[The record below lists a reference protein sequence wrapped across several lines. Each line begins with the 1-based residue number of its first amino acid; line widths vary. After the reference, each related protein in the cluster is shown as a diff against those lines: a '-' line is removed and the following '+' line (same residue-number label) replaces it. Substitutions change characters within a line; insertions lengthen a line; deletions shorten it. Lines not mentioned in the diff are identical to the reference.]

1 MSDIVKDSGNVYR
14 LLPNRFKEDG
24 DPNYTYVNRS
34 QELTRQSY
42 SSHTFYVDNPNGT
55 EVTIQGSPGYGQW
68 FDLAPAST
76 DAQFIVH
83 SVLNSA
89 LVRVLT
95 DQDEATPDQDLQV
108 VVVSGGL
115 AHL

>member
-14 LLPNRFKEDG
+14 LLPNRYKEEG
-24 DPNYTYVNRS
+24 SAAYTYVNRS
-34 QELTRQSY
+34 QELTRQAY
-42 SSHTFYVDNPNGT
+42 GSHTFYVLNPNGT
-55 EVTIQGSPGYGQW
+55 QVTIQASPGYDQW
-68 FDLAPAST
+68 YDLAPASA
-76 DAQFIVH
+76 DAQFVVH
-83 SVLNSA
+83 SVRNCS

-95 DQDEATPDQDLQV
+95 DRTEGNEDQDLQV